1 MKQASP
7 NSTASGISPK
17 KSDNFKT
24 LRLYLILG
32 SLLIFGIFAVYA
44 QILIRNAKREQE
56 YVPRIFAQYIA
67 YTDKYLR
74 RSQQTSRMLA
84 EITSKRFES
93 LQELDFEKAI
103 SNYML
108 FEFPDKNPV
117 PVIIADADS
126 IPQYWNQINVPA
138 NLGYDDL
145 SAQDQQTLT
154 QEMNKMDCTELREG
168 GSVVSLVF
176 IAKPVSLQDFI
187 RDIDY
192 SVVVTDPA
200 KKPLYWRN
208 VDISEEEDW
217 DATTARDKTL
227 LLEKM
232 DAMVELPLTGASEQL
247 GYIYFTAPK
256 SLSQISSL
264 IILELL
270 FFILIIAFG
279 AYGLILLHR
288 TEKDT
293 LWVGLAK
300 ETSHQFATPITSL
313 LGWLDYLRETPPES
327 MSTEDYHSILNQM
340 TTDLDRLSYNAS
352 RFGKVGSQTKL
363 SPLELHSLMQEIVAY
378 HQARMPHLSSKIE
391 LHYISKIQGINV
403 MLDKDLFKW
412 AMENLIKN
420 CVDAM
425 TQKGGNIFVTATH
438 NKKYVYIHV
447 RDEGKGIPRGQW
459 KAIFDPGVTSKQRG
473 WGLGLSLAR
482 RIITEYHKGQIRVV
496 ESTLDEGSTFE
507 IRLNKKPVKGA

>member
-7 NSTASGISPK
+7 SSTKSGISPK

-32 SLLIFGIFAVYA
+32 SLLIFTAFAVYA
-44 QILIRNAKREQE
+44 QILIRKAKHEQE

-74 RSQQTSRMLA
+74 LSEQTARMVA

-93 LQELDFEKAI
+93 LQERDFEQAI

-108 FEFPDKNPV
+108 FEFPDRNPI

-126 IPQYWNQINVPA
+126 IPQYWNRVKVPSDV
-138 NLGYDDL
+138 GYDDL
-145 SAQDQQTLT
+145 S
-154 QEMNKMDCTELREG
+154 QEDKQILEEEMGKMDRMELREG
-168 GSVVSLVF
+168 SRVVNQVF
-176 IAKPVSLQDFI
+176 IAKPISLEDFI

-192 SVVVTDPA
+192 SVVVTDRD
-200 KKPLYWRN
+200 KIPLYWRN
-208 VDISEEEDW
+208 VDISENVDW
-217 DATTARDKTL
+217 FSTDSNQRAL

-232 DAMVELPLTGASEQL
+232 QTMVELPLTGASEQL

-256 SLSQISSL
+256 SLSRISSL
-264 IILELL
+264 VILELL
-270 FFILIIAFG
+270 LIVLIVAFG
-279 AYGLILLHR
+279 TYGLILLHR

-313 LGWLDYLRETPPES
+313 LGWLDYLRETPPQT
-327 MSTEDYHSILNQM
+327 MSSEAYNKILDQM
-340 TTDLDRLSYNAS
+340 TVDLDRLSYNAS

-363 SPLELHSLMQEIVAY
+363 VPLELHSLLQEIVDY
-378 HQARMPHLSSKIE
+378 HQVLMPHLSTKIE
-391 LHYISKIQGINV
+391 LHFISKIQGIKV

-425 TQKGGNIFVTATH
+425 TQKGGNIFITATH
-438 NKKYVYIHV
+438 NKKYVYVHV
-447 RDEGKGIPRGQW
+447 RDEGKGIPRSHW
-459 KAIFDPGVTSKQRG
+459 KNIFDPGVTSKQRG

-482 RIITEYHKGQIRVV
+482 RSISEYHRGQIRVLD
-496 ESTLDEGSTFE
+496 STLDEGSNFE
-507 IRLNKKPVKGA
+507 IRLNKPLNQ

>member
-7 NSTASGISPK
+7 NSTGSGISPK
-17 KSDNFKT
+17 KSDNFQA

-74 RSQQTSRMLA
+74 RSEQTSRMMA

-93 LQELDFEKAI
+93 LQERDFEKAI
-103 SNYML
+103 SNYLL
-108 FEFPDKNPV
+108 FEFPDRNPV

-126 IPQYWNQINVPA
+126 IPQYWNRVNVSSQ
-138 NLGYDDL
+138 GSYDEL
-145 SAQDQQTLT
+145 SAADQQTLKR
-154 QEMNKMDCTELREG
+154 EMETMDCTELREG
-168 GSVVSLVF
+168 DSVVNLVF

-208 VDISEEEDW
+208 VEISEEETW
-217 DATTARDKTL
+217 ESTAAEDRTL

-232 DAMVELPLTGASEQL
+232 AGMVELPLTGASEQL

-256 SLSQISSL
+256 TLSRISSL
-264 IILELL
+264 FILELL

-313 LGWLDYLRETPPES
+313 LGWLDYLRETPPEA
-327 MSTEDYHSILNQM
+327 MSTEAYHNILNQM

-363 SPLELHSLMQEIVAY
+363 SPVDLDGLLQEIVAY
-378 HQARMPHLSSKIE
+378 HQARMPHLGSKIE
-391 LHYISKIQGINV
+391 LHYISKVDGV
-403 MLDKDLFKW
+403 KVLLDKDLFKW

-438 NKKYVYIHV
+438 NNKYVYIHV
-447 RDEGKGIPRGQW
+447 RDEGKGIPRGHW
-459 KAIFDPGVTSKQRG
+459 KAIFEPGVTSKQRG

-482 RIITEYHKGQIRVV
+482 RIITEYHRGQIRVL

-507 IRLNKKPVKGA
+507 IRLNKQPFKGA